1 MKRFEV
7 GRRHIRWPAL
17 GGFMRLLILST
28 SIVSL
33 TAVGWGAAPP
43 AAGQTPPPA
52 QTPPTTQSPPAA
64 QTPPQGASQTAGAA
78 QTPAPEAKA
87 ARPPLTP
94 ADVAAHLSA
103 QWKLNPDL
111 SSVPPAPGSTPAG
124 QPSRGG
130 GGSSGGG
137 GGRRGG
143 GGGGG
148 RGGGYG
154 GGGGGYGGGGA
165 SGGRS
170 GSGASRGGTQDQML
184 EARAVLREMT
194 DAPQV
199 LNVVATTETV
209 SFTTDDGTVRKFN
222 INEKKETVDLG
233 TAKVDAT
240 TKWDGGK
247 LSQEIAIGQVK
258 IDRTFQVTDE
268 GNQMIVTVTTQASR
282 NGTGQGGA
290 APIKAIYDR
299 QAGQ

>member
-1 MKRFEV
+1 
-7 GRRHIRWPAL
+7 
-17 GGFMRLLILST
+17 MRLLILST

-33 TAVGWGAAPP
+33 TAVGWGAAPR
-43 AAGQTPPPA
+43 AAGQTSPPV
-52 QTPPTTQSPPAA
+52 QTPPTTQLPPVA
-64 QTPPQGASQTAGAA
+64 QTPPQGAPQTAVAA
-78 QTPAPEAKA
+78 QTPAPDAKA

-111 SSVPPAPGSTPAG
+111 SSLPTTPGSTPTG

-143 GGGGG
+143 GGGG

-165 SGGRS
+165 GGGRG
-170 GSGASRGGTQDQML
+170 GSGASRGGTEDQML

-209 SFTTDDGTVRKFN
+209 SFTTDDGTVRKFD
-222 INEKKETVDLG
+222 INEKKEKVDLG

-240 TKWDGGK
+240 TKWDGGR

-268 GNQMIVTVTTQASR
+268 GNQLIVTVTTQGSR
-282 NGTGQGGA
+282 NGGGQGGG

-299 QAGQ
+299 QAGQQ